1 MVERTQV
8 HDLTKSPNVAQ
19 WLRGQEQKIVPV
31 WIRGVQ
37 QEDTAVQRGPRTRQL
52 ESAQLIRFF
61 DGLVSA
67 VDHGHV
73 SDLDPAIQ
81 TLVTNRLGQGYTL
94 TDFLRIGESL
104 KNAIWEAASR
114 SLPTARALE
123 AVTTLEPVFAHST
136 TRLAWL
142 SSRAAEAQLEEEL
155 ALTRHTL
162 AKLDRTK
169 SDFIKIA
176 AHELKT
182 PLTLIRGYTAI
193 LATEMNDQH
202 DHKDILRGLTNG
214 ITRLHALIQNM
225 IDVSIIDDNVLALS
239 LHPTSLN
246 EVVSLAVKDLQLE
259 SAGRHLAIQIERF
272 PPEVKGMYLDAKR
285 IYQVFTNLVG
295 NAIKFT
301 PDDGRIEIKAQVL
314 KDPQPSLAFVEVSIA
329 DTGIGIDPD
338 DLPHIFNKFYRVGE
352 SELHSTSKTQYKGGG
367 PGLGLPI
374 AKGIIEAHGGRIW
387 AESPG
392 QDESQCPGSTFHI
405 MLPIHKRAPES
416 ISERFLRLDEKN
428 GLDVDMPP
436 DNRAPREHGAKPSG
450 TVIGL

>member
-1 MVERTQV
+1 MERPQIQ
-8 HDLTKSPNVAQ
+8 HLTESPDVAQ
-19 WLRGQEQKIVPV
+19 WLRGQEQKIVPA

-37 QEDTAVQRGPRTRQL
+37 KEDAAEQRGPRTQQL
-52 ESAQLIRFF
+52 ESAQLFRFF

-73 SDLDPAIQ
+73 SDLDAAIQ
-81 TLVTNRLGQGYTL
+81 SLVTNRLGQGYTL
-94 TDFLRIGESL
+94 ADFLRIGESL
-104 KNAIWEAASR
+104 KNAIWEAAR
-114 SLPTARALE
+114 KSLSTDRALD
-123 AVTTLEPVFAHST
+123 AVTTLEPIFAHSI

-182 PLTLIRGYTAI
+182 PLTLIQGYTAI
-193 LATEMNDQH
+193 LVAELTDQE
-202 DHKDILRGLTNG
+202 DHQNILMGLTNG

-225 IDVSIIDDNVLALS
+225 IDASLIDDNVLTLS

-246 EVVSLAVKDLQLE
+246 EIISLAVKDLQIE
-259 SAGRHLAIQIERF
+259 EAGRHVAIQIESF
-272 PPEVKGMYLDAKR
+272 PPEVNGMYLDAKR
-285 IYQVFTNLVG
+285 IYQAFTNLVS

-301 PDDGRIEIKAQVL
+301 PDDGRIEIKGQVL
-314 KDPQPSLAFVEVSIA
+314 NDPQPGLAFVEVSIS
-329 DTGIGIDPD
+329 DTGIGISPD

-392 QDESQCPGSTFHI
+392 QDESQCLGSTFHI
-405 MLPIHKRAPES
+405 MLPIHKQAPDS
-416 ISERFLRLDEKN
+416 ISDRFFRLDAN
-428 GLDVDMPP
+428 SGIDVRTLP
-436 DNRAPREHGAKPSG
+436 DNRAPGEPGENTSETNTG
-450 TVIGL
+450 F